1 MVVSWT
7 TQTSNPRYATMPQ
20 VMRKFIQPW
29 SMGSPPAISFSSLR
43 RFTALPLFTP
53 CAAST
58 GLGYPLYLANSASST
73 GEPYHPP
80 PLSSSTPLLLPHL
93 AISPEMSQS
102 PSPPRHS
109 RSHAWP
115 LAPPISLLSLL
126 SRQPHHRLTLVCRL
140 LPVHCLQTPTSS
152 SPSPPPQK
160 KNSSSPL
167 FDWRSFY
174 YLALKKAE
182 HCFFVTCKNPTKK

>member
-1 MVVSWT
+1 
-7 TQTSNPRYATMPQ
+7 MPQ
-20 VMRKFIQPW
+20 VMPRFIQQW

-80 PLSSSTPLLLPHL
+80 PLSSPTPRLLPHL

-152 SPSPPPQK
+152 SPSPPPKKKFILPSFWLKIILLSGFEESETLLFRNLQK
-160 KNSSSPL
+160 SNEKVEE
-167 FDWRSFY
+167 
-174 YLALKKAE
+174 KI
-182 HCFFVTCKNPTKK
+182 